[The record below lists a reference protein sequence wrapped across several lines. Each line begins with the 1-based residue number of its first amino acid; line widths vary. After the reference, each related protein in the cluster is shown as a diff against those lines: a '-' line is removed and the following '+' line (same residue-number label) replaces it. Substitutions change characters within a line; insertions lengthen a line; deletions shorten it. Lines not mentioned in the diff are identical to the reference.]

1 MCRFLLVSNGV
12 CSNTKES
19 NRCCITVI
27 ASTILALGHRDFL
40 KARRRT
46 TATGVSSPGIL
57 KESGLNHYLQITDIV
72 LASGSVPPT
81 REQVQ
86 LFLPGIGGG
95 NPL

>member
-1 MCRFLLVSNGV
+1 
-12 CSNTKES
+12 
-19 NRCCITVI
+19 VI

-57 KESGLNHYLQITDIV
+57 KESGLNHCLQITDLV

-81 REQVQ
+81 RNKFSYFFPV
-86 LFLPGIGGG
+86 
-95 NPL
+95 